1 MTTRIDA
8 LRQKLAAEECGAFFS
23 VAPPVNQYLTGFRGS
38 TSGLLVTA
46 EHAQFFCDSRYT
58 EQAGWQVADCE
69 MEEAKGG
76 IPALLGTRLKDLGCS
91 DAAYDDAGMT
101 VSQLRAVERGFDGEL
116 KALPDLVASLRQVK
130 SPEEVEQIQ
139 AAQALA
145 EGVLA
150 DVLDNL
156 EEGIP
161 EREVAAR
168 MEYMFQQRGASG
180 ASFPTI
186 ALFGARS
193 SLPHG
198 EPGDTCL
205 ARGDIVLLDFGCR
218 LGGYCSDLTRTFAF
232 GTIPD
237 AWFEDI
243 YELTLTA
250 QEIAIEAIRPG
261 MKGREVDA
269 VARSLIA
276 EAGYGAHFGHGLGHG
291 VGIEIHEGPRLHAE
305 SDTVLEPGMV
315 ITVEP
320 GIYLPGRGGVRIE
333 DMVVVTGEGCRN
345 LTTAPKELKVLAS

>member
-1 MTTRIDA
+1 MTARIDA
-8 LRQKLAAEECGAFFS
+8 LRAGLAAEECGAFVS
-23 VAPPVNQYLTGFRGS
+23 VAPPANQYLTGFRGS

-58 EQAGWQVADCE
+58 EQAGLQVTDCE
-69 MEEAKGG
+69 VEEVKGG
-76 IPALLGTRLKDLGCS
+76 IPALLGARLKDLGCR
-91 DAAYDDAGMT
+91 DAAYDDTVMT
-101 VSQLRAVERGFDGEL
+101 VSQMRAVERGFEGEL
-116 KALPDLVASLRQVK
+116 RALPQLVSGLRQAK
-130 SPEEVEQIQ
+130 SPEEVEQIR

-145 EGVLA
+145 EGVLD
-150 DVLDNL
+150 DVLDML

-186 ALFGARS
+186 ALFGGRS

-198 EPGDTCL
+198 EPGDTRL

-218 LGGYCSDLTRTFAF
+218 LDGYCSDLTRTFAF

-237 AWFEDI
+237 AWFEEI

-269 VARSLIA
+269 VARHLIA

-315 ITVEP
+315 VTVEP

-333 DMVVVTGEGCRN
+333 DMVVVTGDGCRN
-345 LTTAPKELKVLAS
+345 LTSAPKEFKVLAS